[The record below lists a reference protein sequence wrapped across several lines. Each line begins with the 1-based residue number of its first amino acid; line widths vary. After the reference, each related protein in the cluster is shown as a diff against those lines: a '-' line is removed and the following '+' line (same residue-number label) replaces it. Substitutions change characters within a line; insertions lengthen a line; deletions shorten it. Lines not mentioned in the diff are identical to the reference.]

1 MNSSQQPHIEAEDQ
15 IDIIALF
22 SKVWAGRK
30 FVIKTAIIAAIIG
43 VLVAIL
49 TPNTYTAS
57 SMFTPNSSGG
67 SPGGSSGLKGLAS
80 LAGINIG
87 SNLGGAKEI
96 SPILYGKIFESYT
109 FKKAL
114 LEAPLKN
121 LGEVTSLRDY
131 FEKKPTSSFLGT
143 VKEYTIGLPSKIIG
157 LPSKIYGL
165 FKSDTKKSSLQL
177 VEGVNTIT
185 TDEFEY
191 FKVIDN
197 MLVLD
202 INKTEGYLEISVT
215 SKIPQL
221 SAQLVKNG
229 ENILQNQ
236 IIAIKTKSSSEL
248 LAYLEEQYTIK
259 NKLLIEAQD
268 NLASF
273 KDRNLNISRSSFS
286 NAQTRLEAELQVATS
301 VFQNVV
307 TQLEQVKLQ
316 VAKDTPVFSFLK
328 PVVVPTEKSAPK
340 RSLIVIIWLFLGV
353 VVSIL
358 YLLAKEPLLDMIK
371 QIKNN
376 PS

>member
-1 MNSSQQPHIEAEDQ
+1 
-15 IDIIALF
+15 
-22 SKVWAGRK
+22 
-30 FVIKTAIIAAIIG
+30 
-43 VLVAIL
+43 
-49 TPNTYTAS
+49 
-57 SMFTPNSSGG
+57 MFTPNSSGS
-67 SPGGSSGLKGLAS
+67 SPSGTSGLKGLAS

-87 SNLGGAKEI
+87 SSMEDAKEV
-96 SPILYGKIFESYT
+96 SPMLYGKILESYT
-109 FKKAL
+109 FKKEL
-114 LEAPLKN
+114 LDAPLKN
-121 LGEVTSLRDY
+121 LEDVTSLRDF
-131 FEKKPTSSFLGT
+131 FEQEYSSSSFLGT

-157 LPSKIYGL
+157 W
-165 FKSDTKKSSLQL
+165 FKSDIKEAALQS
-177 VEGVNTIT
+177 VEGMNTISE
-185 TDEFEY
+185 DEFKY
-191 FKVIDN
+191 FKMIDG
-197 MLVLD
+197 MLTLN
-202 INKTEGYLEISVT
+202 INDKDGYLEISAT
-215 SKIPQL
+215 SKLPQL
-221 SAQLVKNG
+221 AAQLVKNG

-236 IIAIKTKSSSEL
+236 IIAIKTKSSLEL

-268 NLASF
+268 NLANF

-353 VVSIL
+353 VVSIG
-358 YLLAKEPLLDMIK
+358 YLLAKEPLLDILK

>member
-1 MNSSQQPHIEAEDQ
+1 MESSKNNIEAEDQ
-15 IDIIALF
+15 IDIIALL

-30 FVIKTAIIAAIIG
+30 FVIKTAVIAAIIG

-57 SMFTPNSSGG
+57 SMFTPNTSS
-67 SPGGSSGLKGLAS
+67 SSSGGSSGLKGLAS

-87 SNLGGAKEI
+87 SSMEGAKEI
-96 SPILYGKIFESYT
+96 SPMLYGKILESYT
-109 FKKAL
+109 FKKEL

-121 LGEVTSLRDY
+121 LGEVNSLRDY
-131 FEKKPTSSFLGT
+131 FEQEASSSSFFGT
-143 VKEYTIGLPSKIIG
+143 IKEYTIGLPSKIIG
-157 LPSKIYGL
+157 L
-165 FKSDTKKSSLQL
+165 FKSDTKKSSLQSL
-177 VEGVNTIT
+177 EGMNTISEE
-185 TDEFEY
+185 EFEY
-191 FKVIDN
+191 FKLID
-197 MLVLD
+197 D
-202 INKTEGYLEISVT
+202 ILSITINDKDGYLEITAT
-215 SKIPQL
+215 SKLPQL
-221 SAQLVKNG
+221 AAQLVKSG

-236 IIAIKTKSSSEL
+236 IIAIKTKSSLEL
-248 LAYLEEQYTIK
+248 LVYLEEQYILK
-259 NKLLIEAQD
+259 NNLLIEAQD

-286 NAQTRLEAELQVATS
+286 NAQTRLETALQIETS

-353 VVSIL
+353 VVGL
-358 YLLAKEPLLDMIK
+358 GYLLAKEPIQNLLKEIK
-371 QIKNN
+371 KESI
-376 PS
+376 S

>member
-1 MNSSQQPHIEAEDQ
+1 MNSSQQPHIELEDQ
-15 IDIIALF
+15 IDIIALL

-30 FVIKTAIIAAIIG
+30 FVIKSAIIAAVIG
-43 VLVAIL
+43 VLVAIS

-67 SPGGSSGLKGLAS
+67 SSGGSSGLKGLAS

-87 SNLGGAKEI
+87 SSMEGAKEI
-96 SPILYGKIFESYT
+96 SPMLYGKILESYT
-109 FKKAL
+109 FKKEL
-114 LEAPLKN
+114 LEAPLLN
-121 LGEVTSLRDY
+121 LDKVTSLRDF
-131 FEKKPTSSFLGT
+131 FEQEASSSSFFGT
-143 VKEYTIGLPSKIIG
+143 IKDYTIGLPSKIVG
-157 LPSKIYGL
+157 W
-165 FKSDTKKSSLQL
+165 FKSEPNEVSIQS
-177 VEGVNTIT
+177 VEGMNTISEE
-185 TDEFEY
+185 EFEY
-191 FKVIDN
+191 FKEIDK
-197 MLVLD
+197 MLTLN
-202 INKTEGYLEISVT
+202 INNKDGYLEITAT
-215 SKIPQL
+215 SKLPQL
-221 SAQLVKNG
+221 AAQLVKNG

-259 NKLLIEAQD
+259 NKLLIDAQD
-268 NLASF
+268 NLANF

-286 NAQTRLEAELQVATS
+286 NAQTRLETALQIETS

-316 VAKDTPVFSFLK
+316 VAKDTPVFSFFK

-353 VVSIL
+353 VVSIG
-358 YLLAKEPLLDMIK
+358 YLLAKEPVFDMIK

>member
-1 MNSSQQPHIEAEDQ
+1 MNSSQQTHSEAEDQ
-15 IDIIALF
+15 IDIIALI

-30 FVIKTAIIAAIIG
+30 FIIKSAAIAGVFG
-43 VLVAIL
+43 VLIAIL
-49 TPNTYTAS
+49 TPNTFTAS
-57 SMFTPNSSGG
+57 SMFTPNSSG
-67 SPGGSSGLKGLAS
+67 SSSGGSSGLKGLAS

-87 SNLGGAKEI
+87 SSMEGAKEI
-96 SPILYGKIFESYT
+96 SPMLYGKILESYT
-109 FKKAL
+109 FKKEL

-121 LGEVTSLRDY
+121 LGEVTSLRDF
-131 FEKKPTSSFLGT
+131 FEQESSSSSFFGT

-157 LPSKIYGL
+157 L
-165 FKSDTKKSSLQL
+165 FKSERIETSLQS
-177 VEGVNTIT
+177 VEGMNTVSEE
-185 TDEFEY
+185 EFEY
-191 FKVIDN
+191 FKGIDE
-197 MLVLD
+197 MLTLN
-202 INKTEGYLEISVT
+202 INDKDGYLEISAT
-215 SKIPQL
+215 SKLPQL
-221 SAQLVKNG
+221 AAQLVKNG

-268 NLASF
+268 NLANF

-286 NAQTRLEAELQVATS
+286 NSQTRLEAELQIASS

-353 VVSIL
+353 VISIA
-358 YLLAKEPLLDMIK
+358 YLLAKEPFLDMIK

>member
-1 MNSSQQPHIEAEDQ
+1 MNSSQQTHSEAEDQ
-15 IDIIALF
+15 IDIIALL
-22 SKVWAGRK
+22 SKVWVGRK
-30 FVIKTAIIAAIIG
+30 FIIKSAVIAAVIG
-43 VLVAIL
+43 VLVAIS

-57 SMFTPNSSGG
+57 SMFTPNSSG
-67 SPGGSSGLKGLAS
+67 SSSGGASGLKGLAS

-87 SNLGGAKEI
+87 SSMEGAKEI
-96 SPILYGKIFESYT
+96 SPMLYGKILESYT
-109 FKKAL
+109 FKKEL

-121 LGEVTSLRDY
+121 LGEVSSLRDY
-131 FEKKPTSSFLGT
+131 FLNESSSSFFGT

-157 LPSKIYGL
+157 W
-165 FKSDTKKSSLQL
+165 FKSEPKESSLQSL
-177 VEGVNTIT
+177 EGLNTISEE
-185 TDEFEY
+185 EFEY
-191 FKVIDN
+191 FKEIDE
-197 MLVLD
+197 MLTLN
-202 INKTEGYLEISVT
+202 INDKDGYLEISAT
-215 SKIPQL
+215 SKLPQL
-221 SAQLVKNG
+221 AAQLVKNG

-268 NLASF
+268 NLANF

-316 VAKDTPVFSFLK
+316 VAKDTPVFSLLK

-353 VVSIL
+353 IVGIG

>member
-1 MNSSQQPHIEAEDQ
+1 MNSSQQLHIEAEDQ
-15 IDIIALF
+15 IDIIALI

-30 FVIKTAIIAAIIG
+30 FVIKSAVIAAVIG

-57 SMFTPNSSGG
+57 SMFTPNSSG
-67 SPGGSSGLKGLAS
+67 SSAAGSSGLKGLAS

-87 SNLGGAKEI
+87 SSMEGAKEI
-96 SPILYGKIFESYT
+96 SPILYGKILESYT
-109 FKKAL
+109 FKKEL

-121 LGEVTSLRDY
+121 FGDVTSLRDF
-131 FEKKPTSSFLGT
+131 FEQESSFSFFGT

-157 LPSKIYGL
+157 W
-165 FKSDTKKSSLQL
+165 FKSEPKEASLQS
-177 VEGVNTIT
+177 VDGMNTISEE
-185 TDEFEY
+185 EFDY
-191 FKVIDN
+191 FKGIDE
-197 MLVLD
+197 MLTLN
-202 INKTEGYLEISVT
+202 INDKDGYLEISAT
-215 SKIPQL
+215 SKLPQL
-221 SAQLVKNG
+221 AAQLVKNG

-236 IIAIKTKSSSEL
+236 IIAIKTKSSLEL

-268 NLASF
+268 NLANF

-353 VVSIL
+353 VISIG
-358 YLLAKEPLLDMIK
+358 YLLAKEPLLDILK
-371 QIKNN
+371 QIKSN

>member
-1 MNSSQQPHIEAEDQ
+1 MNSSQQTHSEAEDQ
-15 IDIIALF
+15 IDIIALV

-30 FVIKTAIIAAIIG
+30 FVIKSVVIAAVIG
-43 VLVAIL
+43 VLVAIS

-57 SMFTPNSSGG
+57 SMFTPNSSG
-67 SPGGSSGLKGLAS
+67 SSSGGASGLKGLAS

-87 SNLGGAKEI
+87 SMTEGSKEI
-96 SPILYGKIFESYT
+96 SPMLYSKILESYT
-109 FKKAL
+109 FKKSL
-114 LEAPLKN
+114 LDAPLKN
-121 LGEVTSLRDY
+121 LEEISSLRDY
-131 FEKKPTSSFLGT
+131 FEQEASSSSFFGT
-143 VKEYTIGLPSKIIG
+143 VKNYTIGLPSKIIG
-157 LPSKIYGL
+157 W
-165 FKSDTKKSSLQL
+165 FKSGPKEASLQS
-177 VEGVNTIT
+177 VEGINTVSEE
-185 TDEFEY
+185 EFEY
-191 FKVIDN
+191 FKEIDE
-197 MLVLD
+197 MLTLN
-202 INKTEGYLEISVT
+202 INDKDGYLEISAT
-215 SKIPQL
+215 TKLAQL
-221 SAQLVKNG
+221 AAQLVKNG

-268 NLASF
+268 NLANF

-353 VVSIL
+353 VVSIG

>member
-1 MNSSQQPHIEAEDQ
+1 MNSSQQTHSEAEDQ
-15 IDIIALF
+15 IDIIALL
-22 SKVWAGRK
+22 SKVWAGRR
-30 FVIKTAIIAAIIG
+30 FVIKSAVIAAVIG

-57 SMFTPNSSGG
+57 SMFTPNSSGS
-67 SPGGSSGLKGLAS
+67 SPAGASGLKGLAS

-87 SNLGGAKEI
+87 SSMEGAKEI
-96 SPILYGKIFESYT
+96 SPMLYGKILESYT
-109 FKKAL
+109 FKKEL
-114 LEAPLKN
+114 LEAPLLN
-121 LGEVTSLRDY
+121 LDKVTSLRDY
-131 FEKKPTSSFLGT
+131 FEQEATSSSFFGT

-157 LPSKIYGL
+157 W
-165 FKSDTKKSSLQL
+165 FKSEPKEASLQS
-177 VEGVNTIT
+177 VEGMNTISEE
-185 TDEFEY
+185 EFEY
-191 FKVIDN
+191 FKGIDK
-197 MLVLD
+197 MLTLN
-202 INKTEGYLEISVT
+202 INDKDGYLEITAT
-215 SKIPQL
+215 SKLPQL
-221 SAQLVKNG
+221 AAQLVKNG

-268 NLASF
+268 NLANF

-353 VVSIL
+353 IVSIG
-358 YLLAKEPLLDMIK
+358 YLLAKEPMLDMIK

>member
-1 MNSSQQPHIEAEDQ
+1 MNSSQQTHPEAEDQ
-15 IDIIALF
+15 IDIIALI

-30 FVIKTAIIAAIIG
+30 FIIKSAIIAAVIG
-43 VLVAIL
+43 VLVAIS
-49 TPNTYTAS
+49 TPNTYSAS

-67 SPGGSSGLKGLAS
+67 SSGGSSGLKGLAS

-87 SNLGGAKEI
+87 SSMEGAKEI
-96 SPILYGKIFESYT
+96 SPMLYGKILESYT
-109 FKKAL
+109 FKKEL

-121 LGEVTSLRDY
+121 LGEVNSLRDF
-131 FEKKPTSSFLGT
+131 FEQEASSSSFFGT

-157 LPSKIYGL
+157 W
-165 FKSDTKKSSLQL
+165 FKSDTKEASLQSI
-177 VEGVNTIT
+177 EGMNTISEE
-185 TDEFEY
+185 EFEY
-191 FKVIDN
+191 FKGIDE
-197 MLVLD
+197 MLTLN
-202 INKTEGYLEISVT
+202 INDKDGYLEITAT
-215 SKIPQL
+215 SKLPQL
-221 SAQLVKNG
+221 AAQLVKNG

-268 NLASF
+268 NLANF

-353 VVSIL
+353 VVSIG
-358 YLLAKEPLLDMIK
+358 YLLAKEPVLDMIK